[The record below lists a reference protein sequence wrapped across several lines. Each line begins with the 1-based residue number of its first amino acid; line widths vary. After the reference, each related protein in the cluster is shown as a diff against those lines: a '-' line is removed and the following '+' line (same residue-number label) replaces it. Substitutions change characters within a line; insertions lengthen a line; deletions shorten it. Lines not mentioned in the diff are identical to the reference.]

1 MGIEEERMSKAKEVD
16 RLYFEANPNAF
27 SYDRAPLPQEWSG
40 GDVPADATVSVYRIN
55 GMSRVRAL
63 QSSSGERLATPIMDV
78 DGEEY
83 RRKTAFGS
91 RAKKAA
97 A

>member
-1 MGIEEERMSKAKEVD
+1 MSKAKEVD

-27 SYDRAPLPQEWSG
+27 SYDRAPLPQEWAD
-40 GDVPADATVSVYRIN
+40 GDIPADATVSVYRIN

-63 QSSSGERLATPIMDV
+63 QNSSGERLATPIMDV
-78 DGEEY
+78 DGEQY
-83 RRKTAFGS
+83 RKKTVFGS
-91 RAKKAA
+91 RGKNAA